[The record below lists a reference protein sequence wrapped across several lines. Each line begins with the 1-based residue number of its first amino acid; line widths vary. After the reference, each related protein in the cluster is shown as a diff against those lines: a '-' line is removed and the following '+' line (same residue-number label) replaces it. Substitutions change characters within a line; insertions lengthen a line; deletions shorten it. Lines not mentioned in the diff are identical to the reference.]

1 MLSEKTNAFTFYREF
16 ISTFT
21 IFSFRFRFFGATGD
35 NANNRNMAGYFGPLF
50 RNFRF
55 YGGRPGE
62 ELTRGLLREKRLEEY
77 SDMSKV
83 DSDNKEDHLEDDELW
98 KKRLE
103 EATMNSV
110 LAKMVS
116 EVQSC
121 EQSYGGLQ
129 DYFRKM
135 FCLRNFIK

>member
-1 MLSEKTNAFTFYREF
+1 
-16 ISTFT
+16 
-21 IFSFRFRFFGATGD
+21 
-35 NANNRNMAGYFGPLF
+35 MAGYFGPLF

-62 ELTRGLLREKRLEEY
+62 ELTRGLLREKRLDEY
-77 SDMSKV
+77 SDMSKA
-83 DSDNKEDHLEDDELW
+83 DSDKKEDHLEDDELW

-116 EVQSC
+116 EMQSC
-121 EQSYGGLQ
+121 EQI
-129 DYFRKM
+129 
-135 FCLRNFIK
+135 FCLLLKYRKYG